1 MSQVAGGQFRL
12 TCGSIGAGKSYL
24 YVRLVELE
32 AKKSGKYKHIYSN
45 IRAHAELA
53 EGIEPMPEDWRDCE
67 TDSLLIID
75 EVQMHEKF
83 SKHFSSRRDSEIAG
97 LTMIRHKRQDIWMIS
112 PNPTLVNK
120 DVRDLVNQYF
130 WLEPVGK
137 STTKCFCFDKV
148 YVNMTKSVKNN
159 AFDEF
164 SYNIEEKYWKLYKST
179 EDGKASGRNY
189 NVNMKLIGFIVGML
203 IVCLIIGLLLTYLA
217 KDTKNN
223 VQEMQKVE
231 DQNKQNTSKAS
242 DPTKDVLPLTG
253 DISFECR
260 KAVNVEK
267 PECVKFFNDLSQ
279 NGSSVT
285 STGQV
290 VQIVSYNPN
299 KPYDF
304 EYQPQVQPTDFP
316 RMSGVVKMKTGR
328 LVAVDQQG
336 NYMLNVSQDDC
347 KRWLDGYRPFDYFAS
362 GASKQNNQVNQSE
375 KVEQVV
381 IESL

>member
-24 YVRLVELE
+24 HVRLVELE

-53 EGIEPMPEDWRDCE
+53 EGIEPMPDDWRDCE

-148 YVNMTKSVKNN
+148 YVNITKSVKNN

-164 SYNIEEKYWKLYKST
+164 VYTIEEKYWKLYKST

-203 IVCLIIGLLLTYLA
+203 FVCLIIGLLLAYLA

-231 DQNKQNTSKAS
+231 DANKHKST
-242 DPTKDVLPLTG
+242 DLTKDILPITG
-253 DISFECR
+253 DISYECR

-267 PECVKFFNDLSQ
+267 PECVKFFNDLSR

-290 VQIVSYNPN
+290 VQAVSYDPN
-299 KPYDF
+299 KPYAF
-304 EYQPQVQPTDFP
+304 EYEPQVQPTDFP

-336 NYMLNVSQDDC
+336 NYMLDVSENDC
-347 KRWLDGYRPFDYFAS
+347 RRWLDGYRPFNYFA
-362 GASKQNNQVNQSE
+362 QSQSAQST
-375 KVEQVV
+375 KSIEQSTDLKL
-381 IESL
+381 ESPVL